1 MGGISADDPAA
12 IEKLQKKLDGLER
25 SQLIMKEVNAY
36 YRKHGKLDG
45 CALLVPDQ
53 IEKLKASMASSWRS
67 DPRPF
72 ESYQLTNL
80 GGAFD
85 MAVNYSED
93 NPYYRQEESEN
104 DDGTKDVL
112 MYSMKQVSPEM
123 VANIR
128 NITGVKYCDAST
140 ENLYDGLLP
149 IPGTVPVEEEFSHCV
164 TGVGV
169 WRSSEQEFFTSEKLT
184 LIAGRHIAEN
194 DTHSAIISDVLAE
207 KNQIKLGDTFTIT
220 GGSKKEISLEVIGLF
235 HANVTEKL
243 GAAVTSYDKIQNH
256 IFTDIAS
263 AIEAENSAAVQGF
276 DDVKVTVDDPENLK
290 QIMEQVKHLPGYEEN
305 AYTIAADDEAYQ
317 SAAASI
323 SSLDALVKSLLIGI
337 IVVSII
343 ILALI
348 LTLWGKAR
356 VHETGVF
363 LSLGIKKGNILGQYI
378 AEVLLI
384 AVFAFAASGITSNM
398 FAATVADTLLQQTV
412 QSNSLQDN
420 AEDDTTMQSIDM
432 SSALEDEE
440 TISPNI
446 QISLGLEDLLRL
458 YCIGFFIIV
467 VSVTVSSVSVMRL
480 KPRDILNRMS

>member
-1 MGGISADDPAA
+1 MNCLKRAY
-12 IEKLQKKLDGLER
+12 LYVTRKKGKSILLF
-25 SQLIMKEVNAY
+25 LI
-36 YRKHGKLDG
+36 
-45 CALLVPDQ
+45 LLVTATFVLSGLCIGDATRQ
-53 IEKLKASMASSWRS
+53 AQMNLRK
-67 DPRPF
+67 
-72 ESYQLTNL
+72 NL

-194 DTHSAIISDVLAE
+194 DTHSA
-207 KNQIKLGDTFTIT
+207 IKLGDTFTIT

>member
-1 MGGISADDPAA
+1 MNCLKRAY
-12 IEKLQKKLDGLER
+12 LYVTRKKGKSILLF
-25 SQLIMKEVNAY
+25 LI
-36 YRKHGKLDG
+36 
-45 CALLVPDQ
+45 LLVTATFVLSGLCIGDATRQ
-53 IEKLKASMASSWRS
+53 AQMNLRK
-67 DPRPF
+67 
-72 ESYQLTNL
+72 NL

-104 DDGTKDVL
+104 EDGTTDVL

-420 AEDDTTMQSIDM
+420 AEDDTIMQSIDM

>member
-1 MGGISADDPAA
+1 MNCLKRAY
-12 IEKLQKKLDGLER
+12 LYVTRKKGKSILLF
-25 SQLIMKEVNAY
+25 LI
-36 YRKHGKLDG
+36 
-45 CALLVPDQ
+45 LLVTATFVLSGLCIGDATRQ
-53 IEKLKASMASSWRS
+53 AQMNLRK
-67 DPRPF
+67 
-72 ESYQLTNL
+72 NL

-104 DDGTKDVL
+104 DDGTTDVL

-220 GGSKKEISLEVIGLF
+220 GGSKKEISLGVIGLF

-263 AIEAENSAAVQGF
+263 AIEAENSATVQGF

>member
-1 MGGISADDPAA
+1 MNCLKRAY
-12 IEKLQKKLDGLER
+12 LYVTRKKGKSILLF
-25 SQLIMKEVNAY
+25 LI
-36 YRKHGKLDG
+36 
-45 CALLVPDQ
+45 LLVTATFVLSGLCIGDATRQ
-53 IEKLKASMASSWRS
+53 AQMNLRK
-67 DPRPF
+67 
-72 ESYQLTNL
+72 NL

-85 MAVNYSED
+85 MTINYSED

-149 IPGTVPVEEEFSHCV
+149 IPGTVPVEEKFSHCV
-164 TGVGV
+164 TGIGV
-169 WRSSEQEFFTSEKLT
+169 WRSSEQNFFTSEKLT

-207 KNQIKLGDTFTIT
+207 KNQIKLGNTFTIT
-220 GGSKKEISLEVIGLF
+220 GGSRKKISLEVIGLF

-243 GAAVTSYDKIQNH
+243 GDAVTSYDKIQNH
-256 IFTDIAS
+256 IFTDVAS
-263 AIEAENSAAVQGF
+263 AIEAENSVAVQGF

-305 AYTIAADDEAYQ
+305 VYTIAADDEAYQ
-317 SAAASI
+317 SAAASL
-323 SSLDALVKSLLIGI
+323 SSLDGLVKCLLIGI
-337 IVVSII
+337 IAVSII

-348 LTLWGKAR
+348 LTLWGKTR

-420 AEDDTTMQSIDM
+420 AEDDTTMKSIDM
-432 SSALEDEE
+432 GSMLEDEKAV
-440 TISPNI
+440 SPDI
-446 QISLGLEDLLRL
+446 QISVGIEDMLLL
-458 YCIGFFIIV
+458 YLIEE
-467 VSVTVSSVSVMRL
+467 
-480 KPRDILNRMS
+480 LNEAISDAVKTGQLTQEEADAARQ

>member
-1 MGGISADDPAA
+1 MNCLKRAY
-12 IEKLQKKLDGLER
+12 LYVTRKKGKSILLF
-25 SQLIMKEVNAY
+25 LI
-36 YRKHGKLDG
+36 
-45 CALLVPDQ
+45 LLVTATFVLSGLCIGDATRQ
-53 IEKLKASMASSWRS
+53 AQMNLRK
-67 DPRPF
+67 
-72 ESYQLTNL
+72 NL

-85 MAVNYSED
+85 MTINYSED

-123 VANIR
+123 VENIR

-149 IPGTVPVEEEFSHCV
+149 IPGTVPVEEKFSHCV
-164 TGVGV
+164 TGIGV
-169 WRSSEQEFFTSEKLT
+169 TSEKLT

-220 GGSKKEISLEVIGLF
+220 GGSRKKILLEVIGLF

-243 GAAVTSYDKIQNH
+243 GDAVTSYDKIQNH
-256 IFTDIAS
+256 IFTDVAS
-263 AIEAENSAAVQGF
+263 AIEAENSVAVQGF

-305 AYTIAADDEAYQ
+305 VYTIAADDEAYQ
-317 SAAASI
+317 SAAASL
-323 SSLDALVKSLLIGI
+323 SSLDGLVKCLLIGI
-337 IVVSII
+337 IAVSII

-348 LTLWGKAR
+348 LTLWGKTR

-420 AEDDTTMQSIDM
+420 AEDDTTMKSIDM
-432 SSALEDEE
+432 GSMLEDEKAV
-440 TISPNI
+440 SPDI
-446 QISLGLEDLLRL
+446 QISVGIEDMLLL
-458 YCIGFFIIV
+458 YLIGFCIIV
-467 VSVTVSSVSVMRL
+467 ISVTISSVSIMRL
-480 KPRDILNRMS
+480 KPKNILNSMS

>member
-1 MGGISADDPAA
+1 MNCLKRAY
-12 IEKLQKKLDGLER
+12 LYVTRKKGKSILLF
-25 SQLIMKEVNAY
+25 LI
-36 YRKHGKLDG
+36 
-45 CALLVPDQ
+45 LLVTATFVLSGLCIGDATRQ
-53 IEKLKASMASSWRS
+53 AQMNLRK
-67 DPRPF
+67 
-72 ESYQLTNL
+72 NL

-432 SSALEDEE
+432 SYALEDEE

-467 VSVTVSSVSVMRL
+467 VSVTVSSVSVIRL
-480 KPRDILNRMS
+480 KPRDQTGTGKKYLLTPNLLLAFPFLLQFV

>member
-1 MGGISADDPAA
+1 MNCLKRAY
-12 IEKLQKKLDGLER
+12 LYVTRKKGKSILLF
-25 SQLIMKEVNAY
+25 LI
-36 YRKHGKLDG
+36 
-45 CALLVPDQ
+45 LLVTATFVLSGLCIGDATRQ
-53 IEKLKASMASSWRS
+53 AQMNLRK
-67 DPRPF
+67 
-72 ESYQLTNL
+72 NL

-123 VANIR
+123 IANIR

-149 IPGTVPVEEEFSHCV
+149 IPGTVPVEEEFSHCA

-317 SAAASI
+317 SEAASI

>member
-1 MGGISADDPAA
+1 MNCLKRAY
-12 IEKLQKKLDGLER
+12 LYVTRKKGKSILLF
-25 SQLIMKEVNAY
+25 LI
-36 YRKHGKLDG
+36 
-45 CALLVPDQ
+45 LLVTATFVLSGLCIGDATRQ
-53 IEKLKASMASSWRS
+53 AQMNLRK
-67 DPRPF
+67 
-72 ESYQLTNL
+72 NL

-104 DDGTKDVL
+104 DDGTTDVL

-149 IPGTVPVEEEFSHCV
+149 ISGTVPVEEEFSHCV

-263 AIEAENSAAVQGF
+263 AIEAENSATVQGF

>member
-1 MGGISADDPAA
+1 MNCLKRAY
-12 IEKLQKKLDGLER
+12 LYVTRKKGKSILLF
-25 SQLIMKEVNAY
+25 LI
-36 YRKHGKLDG
+36 
-45 CALLVPDQ
+45 LLVTATFVLSGLCIGDATRQ
-53 IEKLKASMASSWRS
+53 AQMNLRK
-67 DPRPF
+67 
-72 ESYQLTNL
+72 NL

-323 SSLDALVKSLLIGI
+323 SSLDALVKSLLIDI

-384 AVFAFAASGITSNM
+384 AVFAFAASGIRS
-398 FAATVADTLLQQTV
+398 
-412 QSNSLQDN
+412 
-420 AEDDTTMQSIDM
+420 
-432 SSALEDEE
+432 EE
-440 TISPNI
+440 RRVGKECRSRWSP
-446 QISLGLEDLLRL
+446 
-458 YCIGFFIIV
+458 YH
-467 VSVTVSSVSVMRL
+467 
-480 KPRDILNRMS
+480 

>member
-1 MGGISADDPAA
+1 M
-12 IEKLQKKLDGLER
+12 
-25 SQLIMKEVNAY
+25 
-36 YRKHGKLDG
+36 
-45 CALLVPDQ
+45 
-53 IEKLKASMASSWRS
+53 
-67 DPRPF
+67 
-72 ESYQLTNL
+72 
-80 GGAFD
+80 
-85 MAVNYSED
+85 
-93 NPYYRQEESEN
+93 
-104 DDGTKDVL
+104 
-112 MYSMKQVSPEM
+112 
-123 VANIR
+123 
-128 NITGVKYCDAST
+128 
-140 ENLYDGLLP
+140 
-149 IPGTVPVEEEFSHCV
+149 
-164 TGVGV
+164 
-169 WRSSEQEFFTSEKLT
+169 
-184 LIAGRHIAEN
+184 
-194 DTHSAIISDVLAE
+194 
-207 KNQIKLGDTFTIT
+207 
-220 GGSKKEISLEVIGLF
+220 IGLF
-235 HANVTEKL
+235 NANETEKV

>member
-1 MGGISADDPAA
+1 MNCLKRAY
-12 IEKLQKKLDGLER
+12 LYVTRKKGKSILLF
-25 SQLIMKEVNAY
+25 LI
-36 YRKHGKLDG
+36 
-45 CALLVPDQ
+45 LLVTATFVLSGLCIGDATRQ
-53 IEKLKASMASSWRS
+53 AQMNLRK
-67 DPRPF
+67 
-72 ESYQLTNL
+72 NL

-398 FAATVADTLLQQTV
+398 FAATVADTLTV

>member
-1 MGGISADDPAA
+1 MNCLKRAY
-12 IEKLQKKLDGLER
+12 LYVTRKKGKSILLF
-25 SQLIMKEVNAY
+25 LI
-36 YRKHGKLDG
+36 
-45 CALLVPDQ
+45 LLVTATFVLSGLCIGDATRQ
-53 IEKLKASMASSWRS
+53 AQMNLRK
-67 DPRPF
+67 
-72 ESYQLTNL
+72 NL

-384 AVFAFAASGITSNM
+384 AVFAFSPPGITSNM

>member
-1 MGGISADDPAA
+1 MNCLKRAY
-12 IEKLQKKLDGLER
+12 LYVTRKKGKSILLF
-25 SQLIMKEVNAY
+25 LI
-36 YRKHGKLDG
+36 
-45 CALLVPDQ
+45 LLVTATFVLSGLCIGDATRQ
-53 IEKLKASMASSWRS
+53 AQMNLRK
-67 DPRPF
+67 
-72 ESYQLTNL
+72 NL

-149 IPGTVPVEEEFSHCV
+149 IPGTVPVEEKFSHCV
-164 TGVGV
+164 TGIGV
-169 WRSSEQEFFTSEKLT
+169 WRSSEQNFFTSEKLT

-220 GGSKKEISLEVIGLF
+220 GGSRKKISLEVIGLF

-243 GAAVTSYDKIQNH
+243 GDAVTSYDKIQNH
-256 IFTDIAS
+256 IFTDVAS

-432 SSALEDEE
+432 SSALEE

>member
-1 MGGISADDPAA
+1 MNCLKRAY
-12 IEKLQKKLDGLER
+12 LYVTRKKGKSILLF
-25 SQLIMKEVNAY
+25 LI
-36 YRKHGKLDG
+36 
-45 CALLVPDQ
+45 LLVTATFVLSGLCIGDATRQ
-53 IEKLKASMASSWRS
+53 AQMNLRK
-67 DPRPF
+67 
-72 ESYQLTNL
+72 NL

-85 MAVNYSED
+85 MTINYSED

-149 IPGTVPVEEEFSHCV
+149 IPGTVPVEEKFSHCV
-164 TGVGV
+164 TGIGV
-169 WRSSEQEFFTSEKLT
+169 WRSSEQNFFTSEKLT

-207 KNQIKLGDTFTIT
+207 KNQIKLGNTFTIT
-220 GGSKKEISLEVIGLF
+220 GGSRKKISLEVIGLF

-243 GAAVTSYDKIQNH
+243 GDAVTSYDKIQNH
-256 IFTDIAS
+256 IFTDVAS
-263 AIEAENSAAVQGF
+263 AIEAENSVVVQGF

-305 AYTIAADDEAYQ
+305 VYTIAADDEAYQ
-317 SAAASI
+317 SAAASL
-323 SSLDALVKSLLIGI
+323 SSLDGLVKCLLIGI
-337 IVVSII
+337 IAVSII

-348 LTLWGKAR
+348 LTLWGKTR

-420 AEDDTTMQSIDM
+420 AEDDTTLKSSDM
-432 SSALEDEE
+432 GSMLEDEKAV
-440 TISPNI
+440 SPDI
-446 QISLGLEDLLRL
+446 QISVGIEDMLLL
-458 YCIGFFIIV
+458 YLIGFCIIV
-467 VSVTVSSVSVMRL
+467 ISVTISSVSIMRL
-480 KPRDILNRMS
+480 KPKNILNSMS

>member
-1 MGGISADDPAA
+1 MTQI
-12 IEKLQKKLDGLER
+12 
-25 SQLIMKEVNAY
+25 Y
-36 YRKHGKLDG
+36 YAR
-45 CALLVPDQ
+45 
-53 IEKLKASMASSWRS
+53 
-67 DPRPF
+67 
-72 ESYQLTNL
+72 
-80 GGAFD
+80 
-85 MAVNYSED
+85 
-93 NPYYRQEESEN
+93 
-104 DDGTKDVL
+104 
-112 MYSMKQVSPEM
+112 
-123 VANIR
+123 
-128 NITGVKYCDAST
+128 
-140 ENLYDGLLP
+140 
-149 IPGTVPVEEEFSHCV
+149 
-164 TGVGV
+164 
-169 WRSSEQEFFTSEKLT
+169 
-184 LIAGRHIAEN
+184 
-194 DTHSAIISDVLAE
+194 ISDALDY
-207 KNQIKLGDTFTIT
+207 KN
-220 GGSKKEISLEVIGLF
+220 GGNKISLEVIGLF